1 VGRLCSLLWPVVC
14 WQGLFECFLDCRLIW
29 LGISRMGLM
38 YEVVDFGLLI
48 GLFSIL
54 MSV

>member
-1 VGRLCSLLWPVVC
+1 V
-14 WQGLFECFLDCRLIW
+14 GLFGLNPKMDMDFMGFDLDDFCW